1 MSRLFS
7 SVEIPGIG
15 NLQDGRIKHHNNPI
29 NVALS
34 EAKHLWPTIPDP
46 DVVVSLRMGL
56 ETVNQLF
63 KTSSFCNFLL
73 DGWIPCVC
81 CSVMNSFE
89 GQHTLREVHNIL
101 AGRSW
106 MDYFQLDSA
115 FPDAPPAMD
124 SAGSMEH
131 LAQWVK
137 SQPSGPHKHR
147 EIILALLTTCFFFE
161 LDNAPVFHCGLFHCV
176 STIKCQIPVQSVI
189 CCLNLLQ
196 PSEQQEF
203 YKDKLNLGLWL
214 SMDDICS
221 ACHCYTCPVHFYTH
235 SLEEQLTLSLQL
247 GNLTYWLSAFPNTV
261 KWFIEQQGLGCEFG
275 TANHGVPLKMG
286 CVSCSGYAAECKKK
300 RKFIDIR

>member
-1 MSRLFS
+1 MNRLFS
-7 SVEIPGIG
+7 SVEIPGVG
-15 NLQDGRIKHHNNPI
+15 NLQDGGIKRHNNPV

-46 DVVVSLRMGL
+46 DVVVSLGTGS

-73 DGWIPCVC
+73 DGWIPRVC
-81 CSVMNSFE
+81 RSVMNSFE
-89 GQHTLREVHNIL
+89 GQHTSREVRNIL
-101 AGRSW
+101 AGRSR
-106 MDYFQLDSA
+106 MDYFRLDSA

-124 SAGSMEH
+124 SAGSMER

-137 SQPSGPHKHR
+137 SQPSGPREHR

-176 STIKCQIPVQSVI
+176 GTIKCRIPAQSVI
-189 CCLNLLQ
+189 RCLNSLQ

-203 YKDKLNLGLWL
+203 YKDKLNLGLRL
-214 SMDDICS
+214 SVDDICS
-221 ACHCYTCPVHFYTH
+221 ACHRYTRPVRFYAR
-235 SLEEQLTLSLQL
+235 SLEEQLTLSLRL
-247 GNLTYWLSAFPNTV
+247 GNLTYRLSAFPNTV

-286 CVSCSGYAAECKKK
+286 CVSCSGYAAERKKK
-300 RKFIDIR
+300 RKFIDI